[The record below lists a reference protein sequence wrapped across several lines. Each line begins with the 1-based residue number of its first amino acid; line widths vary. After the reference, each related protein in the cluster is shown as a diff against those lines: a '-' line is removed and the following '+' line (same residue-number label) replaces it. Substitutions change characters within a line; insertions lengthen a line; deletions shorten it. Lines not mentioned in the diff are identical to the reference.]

1 MMTAMVCAGAVTA
14 QFVGGKAT
22 RDALFLGSLNY
33 TALPAMVMATSVVS
47 IVLVALNSRAAL
59 KLQPAILVP
68 VSFAASGFLFL
79 LEWMMTDRWRGAAAV
94 LVYLHISG
102 LGPLLGSGFW
112 PNRRLAVRGS
122 KRSLEISQNP
132 EPSSGPR
139 PEMWR

>member
-94 LVYLHISG
+94 LV
-102 LGPLLGSGFW
+102 
-112 PNRRLAVRGS
+112 
-122 KRSLEISQNP
+122 
-132 EPSSGPR
+132 
-139 PEMWR
+139 